1 MGGAIAQTFALEYPD
16 RLEALVLVGTGARLR
31 VLPGIFAA
39 LEADHE
45 EGVRFLMS
53 LAVASTASAELV
65 ELLTRET
72 LRTPQ
77 GVIIGDFRA
86 CDAFDVM
93 SRLPSIGVPTLI
105 ICGTE
110 DRLTPPRYAEYLR
123 DHIRGSRLVM
133 IADAGHYVQL
143 ERPDETTAAIRQFV
157 GALRRPPA
165 ARVGQ

>member
-31 VLPGIFAA
+31 VLPRIFAA

-86 CDAFDVM
+86 CDTFDVM
-93 SRLPSIGVPTLI
+93 PRLPSIGVPTLI

-133 IADAGHYVQL
+133 VAGAGHYVQL

-157 GALRRPPA
+157 GALRRSPA
-165 ARVGQ
+165 PRVGQ